1 MRKFLFIVLII
12 QALSFEKI
20 YANDN
25 LIISDQQS
33 KEKKLK
39 IVSSINPLYQIIL
52 SITGNKA
59 DNFLIFKSNFSEH
72 NYQLKSDDVKV
83 LQQADLVFMI
93 DKNYEKTLFKLIQNS
108 SLKDKNFEVSNVEK
122 LTLFKTRNSFKI
134 FDFHLWLNP
143 ENAKLIAESIVKKLC
158 IKDQKNCQFYQQN
171 LEKFK
176 QENQLAIDLINKK
189 LIKIKDQNF
198 IFYHDC
204 YQYFEKYF
212 KVSPVMI
219 IDYDHAVDVKI
230 NKLKSLDEIMKNNKI
245 KCLFGDINDEKN
257 SALKIA
263 KNYQINFQ
271 KLDVIGLN
279 NDRNNKENKLNSNG
293 YSRILLNIV
302 DNIEKC
308 LE

>member
-1 MRKFLFIVLII
+1 MRKFLFMLLILQVLG
-12 QALSFEKI
+12 FEI
-20 YANDN
+20 GYAEDN
-25 LIISDQQS
+25 SINLNQS
-33 KEKKLK
+33 AKEKKLK
-39 IVSSINPLYQIIL
+39 IASSINPLYQIIL

-59 DNFLIFKSNFSEH
+59 DNFLIFKSNFS
-72 NYQLKSDDVKV
+72 SDDVKV

-108 SLKDKNFEVSNVEK
+108 SIKDKYFEVSNIEK

-143 ENAKLIAESIVKKLC
+143 ENAELIAESLVKNLC
-158 IKDQKNCQFYQQN
+158 VKDQKNCQFYQQN
-171 LEKFK
+171 LLKFR
-176 QENQLAIDLINKK
+176 QENQLVINLINKK
-189 LIKIKDQNF
+189 LIKIKEQNF

-204 YQYFEKYF
+204 YQYFERYF
-212 KVSPVMI
+212 KVSPIMI

-230 NKLKSLDEIMKNNKI
+230 KKLKSLDEIVKNNKI

-279 NDRNNKENKLNSNG
+279 DDIKNKEKKLNLNG
-293 YSRILLNIV
+293 YSIILLNIV

>member
-1 MRKFLFIVLII
+1 MRKFLFMLLILQVLG
-12 QALSFEKI
+12 FEI
-20 YANDN
+20 GYAEDN
-25 LIISDQQS
+25 SINLNQS
-33 KEKKLK
+33 AKEKKLK
-39 IVSSINPLYQIIL
+39 IASSINPLYQIIL

-108 SLKDKNFEVSNVEK
+108 SIKDKYFEVSNIEK

-143 ENAKLIAESIVKKLC
+143 ENAELIAESLVKNLC
-158 IKDQKNCQFYQQN
+158 VKDQKNCQFYQQN
-171 LEKFK
+171 LLKFR
-176 QENQLAIDLINKK
+176 QENQLVINLINKK
-189 LIKIKDQNF
+189 LIKIKEQNF

-204 YQYFEKYF
+204 YQYFERYF
-212 KVSPVMI
+212 KVSPIMI

-230 NKLKSLDEIMKNNKI
+230 KKLKSLDEIVKNNKI

-279 NDRNNKENKLNSNG
+279 DDIKNKEKKLNLNG
-293 YSRILLNIV
+293 YSIILLNIV

>member
-1 MRKFLFIVLII
+1 MRKFLFMLLILQVLG
-12 QALSFEKI
+12 FEI
-20 YANDN
+20 GYAEDN
-25 LIISDQQS
+25 SINLNQS
-33 KEKKLK
+33 AKEKKLK
-39 IVSSINPLYQIIL
+39 IASSINPLYQIIL

-108 SLKDKNFEVSNVEK
+108 SIKDKYFEVSNIEK

-143 ENAKLIAESIVKKLC
+143 ENAELIAESLVKNLC
-158 IKDQKNCQFYQQN
+158 VKDQKNCQFYQQN
-171 LEKFK
+171 LLKFR
-176 QENQLAIDLINKK
+176 QENQLVINLINKK
-189 LIKIKDQNF
+189 LIKIKEQNF

-204 YQYFEKYF
+204 YQYFERYF
-212 KVSPVMI
+212 KVSPIMI

-230 NKLKSLDEIMKNNKI
+230 KKLKSLDEIVKNNKI

-279 NDRNNKENKLNSNG
+279 DDIKNKEKKLNLNG
-293 YSRILLNIV
+293 YSIILLNIV
-302 DNIEKC
+302 DNID
-308 LE
+308 

>member
-1 MRKFLFIVLII
+1 MLLILQVLG
-12 QALSFEKI
+12 FEI
-20 YANDN
+20 GYAEDN
-25 LIISDQQS
+25 SINLNQS
-33 KEKKLK
+33 AKEKKLK
-39 IVSSINPLYQIIL
+39 IASSINPLYQIIL

-108 SLKDKNFEVSNVEK
+108 SIKDKYFEVSNIEK

-143 ENAKLIAESIVKKLC
+143 ENAELIAESLVKNLC
-158 IKDQKNCQFYQQN
+158 VKDQKNCQFYQQN
-171 LEKFK
+171 LLKFR
-176 QENQLAIDLINKK
+176 QENQLVINLINKK
-189 LIKIKDQNF
+189 LIKIKEQNF

-204 YQYFEKYF
+204 YQYFERYF
-212 KVSPVMI
+212 KVSPIMI

-230 NKLKSLDEIMKNNKI
+230 KKLKSLDEIVKNNKI

-279 NDRNNKENKLNSNG
+279 DDIKNKEKKLNLNG
-293 YSRILLNIV
+293 YSIILLNIV